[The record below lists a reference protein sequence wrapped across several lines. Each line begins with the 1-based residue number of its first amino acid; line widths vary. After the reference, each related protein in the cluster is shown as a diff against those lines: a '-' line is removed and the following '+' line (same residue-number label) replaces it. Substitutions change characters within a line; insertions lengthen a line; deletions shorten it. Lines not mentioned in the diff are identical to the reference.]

1 VFAGIAGSQ
10 QRNGHRRQQRKARQH
25 EHRAIERTGAPPT
38 RAEIA
43 AELGFK
49 SANAAEEHLQA
60 LARKGVIEL
69 VGGTSRGIRL
79 KSDTLRALNESRG
92 KQYSLPLPS
101 LSQLTLPLVGRVA
114 AGSPILA
121 QEHIDQTYLMEASMF
136 PRRPDYLLKVKGMSM
151 RDAGIMD
158 GDLLA
163 VQKAKDAKNGQI
175 VVARL
180 GDDVTVKRLRRT
192 RIGIELIPEN
202 PDFETIVVPN
212 GTEDFELEGIAV
224 GLIRNTML
232 M

>member
-1 VFAGIAGSQ
+1 MTDSPKLTA
-10 QRNGHRRQQRKARQH
+10 RQQQILELVQH
-25 EHRAIERTGAPPT
+25 AIARTGAPPT

-43 AELGFK
+43 AQLGFK

-69 VGGTSRGIRL
+69 VSGTSRGIRL
-79 KSDTLRALNESRG
+79 KGSGRPGSARSDAFSLTLPGMA
-92 KQYSLPLPS
+92 
-101 LSQLTLPLVGRVA
+101 QLALPLVGRVA

-121 QEHIDQTYLMEASMF
+121 QEHVDQTYTVEGSLFAHK
-136 PRRPDYLLKVKGMSM
+136 PDYLLKVRGMSM

-163 VQKAKDAKNGQI
+163 VQATREARNGQI
-175 VVARL
+175 IVARL

-192 RIGIELIPEN
+192 GSAIELLPEN
-202 PDFETIVVPN
+202 PDYPVIRVEPGEPFEI
-212 GTEDFELEGIAV
+212 EGLAV